1 MLFEVKGSCTYLITL
16 FHFLQMA
23 TAIMMCD
30 TVLMRDAEQRYL
42 QRLCIGSMP
51 TLLQNQH
58 FQHSI
63 PKGLIESI
71 SDSSYTQYLIT
82 HPTNRWYCSY
92 NIKRYADKNDEAYIN
107 CAVRSHIRV

>member
-1 MLFEVKGSCTYLITL
+1 
-16 FHFLQMA
+16 
-23 TAIMMCD
+23 MMCD

-42 QRLCIGSMP
+42 QRICIGSMP

-63 PKGLIESI
+63 SKGVIESI
-71 SDSSYTQYLIT
+71 SDLSYTQYSIT

-92 NIKRYADKNDEAYIN
+92 NIYAMQTKNDEAYIN
-107 CAVRSHIRV
+107 CAVWSHISV